1 MAASR
6 HHHHPFQTKRE
17 IACSDNSRPLLT
29 WRRRHKKIRIQH
41 AKAAILR
48 RRHAVQHFMHTIGG
62 YIQCFQ
68 QQVAARLSSQRIHAR
83 PITVHHSQNLHDF
96 KNAYQERKK
105 NAITRFIQQL
115 IMVPEITFEN
125 CCLAQVSSESTVP
138 ATAFSSF
145 QQQVTM

>member
-1 MAASR
+1 MISR
-6 HHHHPFQTKRE
+6 
-17 IACSDNSRPLLT
+17 
-29 WRRRHKKIRIQH
+29 
-41 AKAAILR
+41 
-48 RRHAVQHFMHTIGG
+48 MHT
-62 YIQCFQ
+62 
-68 QQVAARLSSQRIHAR
+68 
-83 PITVHHSQNLHDF
+83 
-96 KNAYQERKK
+96 KKEK